1 MVGPKL
7 KEGREKREGGRGM
20 DTRQVED
27 REGGR
32 RDVIENSLLD
42 KHMRV
47 PCIPGYLMMGVLKMF
62 IVRLR

>member
-27 REGGR
+27 REGR
-32 RDVIENSLLD
+32 QRDVIEFTFGQAYACALRS
-42 KHMRV
+42 RV
-47 PCIPGYLMMGVLKMF
+47 PYDGCVEN
-62 IVRLR
+62 VHS